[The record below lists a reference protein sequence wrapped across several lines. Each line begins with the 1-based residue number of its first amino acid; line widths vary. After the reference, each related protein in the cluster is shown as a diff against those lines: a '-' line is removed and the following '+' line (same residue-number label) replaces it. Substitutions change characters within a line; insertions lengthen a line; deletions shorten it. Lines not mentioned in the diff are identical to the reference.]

1 MAWVLLAIAIAA
13 EIIGTLSLKASDGL
27 SKLLPSIGVLLGY
40 ATAFTLMAMSL
51 KKLDVG
57 ITYAIWSGVGIIG
70 AAIGDVIFFDQQLS
84 KMTMIGMAIIIL
96 GVVIMNLSGA
106 SH

>member
-1 MAWVLLAIAIAA
+1 MP
-13 EIIGTLSLKASDGL
+13 SLGAL
-27 SKLLPSIGVLLGY
+27 IGY

-70 AAIGDVIFFDQQLS
+70 AAIGGVVFFDQHLS
-84 KMTMIGMAIIIL
+84 RMTMIGMAIIVT
-96 GVVIMNLSGA
+96 GVVVMNLGGA